1 MNCNKVSRGIRNNNP
16 LNIRHA
22 KQNRWRG
29 LRKEQTDK
37 SFCQFTEMKW
47 GLRAAIRLMENYIRR
62 GAQTPRQIISRW
74 APPSENNTSGYI
86 TQACQR
92 AGLDPDFP
100 VLFWADSKK
109 LLRAMCWIESRFL
122 PSDELLEEARAL
134 SLGSAACH
142 QAHSC

>member
-1 MNCNKVSRGIRNNNP
+1 MNYSKEPRGIRNNNP
-16 LNIRHA
+16 LNIRRNPR
-22 KQNRWRG
+22 NRWRG

-37 SFCQFTEMKW
+37 SFCQFKAMKW
-47 GLRAAIRLMENYIRR
+47 GLRAAIKLLDNYIRR

-74 APPSENNTSGYI
+74 APPSENDTASYVRK
-86 TQACQR
+86 ACQR